1 MKSCKRVE
9 LDRTTALTD
18 GPIRDVA
25 KWAGSQRKSDSA
37 SARYLSRVHALPQPY
52 KMDMPQVA
60 VASPIDKLE
69 LRHEHGG
76 EPPTVRHLLYCET
89 LAPTPTGSFGRLANG
104 QSLIPRSRKRGI
116 ADPVMAA

>member
-1 MKSCKRVE
+1 MLR
-9 LDRTTALTD
+9 R
-18 GPIRDVA
+18 R
-25 KWAGSQRKSDSA
+25 AGSLRKSDSA
-37 SARYLSRVHALPQPY
+37 SACHLSRVHTLPQPY

-89 LAPTPTGSFGRLANG
+89 LAPTPTGSFGQVG
-104 QSLIPRSRKRGI
+104 KR
-116 ADPVMAA
+116 AVVDPQVAETGDS